1 MNKDI
6 RNISKERMHEL
17 WRAISML
24 ETPEECE
31 SFYVDLCTV
40 AELDEMAKRLEVA
53 KCIDAGMSYGDA
65 AEKTGASTATISRV
79 KRSLYYGN
87 GGYRTALDKL
97 EGKEAKDDE

>member
-1 MNKDI
+1 MNKDV
-6 RNISKERMHEL
+6 RNIGSERAGEL
-17 WRAISML
+17 WKAILLL
-24 ETPEECE
+24 ENTEECE
-31 SFYVDLCTV
+31 RFFGDLCTV

-87 GGYRTALDKL
+87 GGYRTVLDKL
-97 EGKEAKDDE
+97 EGKEDGCDE